1 MGTARGENKM
11 GNKTDDKAGNKMLYR
26 RDDLTQLREARHDA
40 AQLIIFDNWV
50 KEHPEF
56 DYTAAKNC
64 IQEYYHGEDWTL
76 ENLTES
82 AERLVEKG
90 IIKPLRLQAKTTADV
105 LEEENDERKE
115 LVDFIL
121 THRKYTPEGRRAEK
135 ARFLNAKVT
144 HIGTLRQ
151 IKENILEARRLS
163 ALDRSELK
171 QEVRDNAAAVHGT
184 PGYMPVPE
192 LYKTR
197 SMLISLANENVSE
210 FRSLVR
216 RCGQAAIDAILQT
229 PERE

>member
-1 MGTARGENKM
+1 MGTARGDKM
-11 GNKTDDKAGNKMLYR
+11 GTKTGDKILNR

-40 AQLIIFDNWV
+40 AQLVIFHNWV

-64 IQEYYHGEDWTL
+64 IQEYYHGEDWGS

-105 LEEENDERKE
+105 LEEEAEERKE

-121 THRKYTPEGRRAEK
+121 SNRKYTAEGRRAEK

-163 ALDRSELK
+163 ALDLQELK
-171 QEVRDNAAAVHGT
+171 QEVRDNTAAVHGT

-197 SMLISLANENVSE
+197 SMMVALVNENISE

-216 RCGQAAIDAILQT
+216 RCGQKAIDAILQA